1 MKTRLLLLVA
11 MSLVAIGGGV
21 YLVGKNQETR
31 RGATYAGVG
40 VSFWPNTKV
49 IGVGETFWVTMMLD
63 ANSQKLS
70 GLEAKIRYDKN
81 RLKVL
86 TTEVV
91 TADSVGVGESGGL
104 FKAVTDVF
112 DNSDNQSEGYISLA
126 GVSMEEI
133 EAKMATGVVKIL
145 KINLEAIAPGE
156 GKVGMWTADTNTIV
170 GHNVNGNDKG
180 LAITSYADGIY
191 TIQGGETPSPT
202 PGEEIPS
209 PTPGGETG
217 PRMRFMFRF
226 SGVDASAQCAEN
238 WPISIIVLG
247 EGKTAVYTT
256 TPQRLSTITDRAVFL
271 ADFRLNGFEAKEG
284 LALFVRGPKH
294 IQMKYGDDLQERS
307 YWAVGGKLSVLDEN
321 KIYDFSKYPMLAGDV
336 TGPNETRDGVI
347 NVLDFSQMK
356 NKAGT
361 HLTVQD
367 SNYLPDDLDGNCQL
381 APNDV
386 EVLKQSL
393 GTKQDELY

>member
-1 MKTRLLLLVA
+1 MKTRLLLLVIL
-11 MSLVAIGGGV
+11 SLVAIGGGL
-21 YLVGKNQETR
+21 YLVGQNQETR

-49 IGVGETFWVTMMLD
+49 ISVGETFWVTMMLD

-70 GLEAKIRYDKN
+70 GLEAKIRYDRTK
-81 RLKVL
+81 LKVL
-86 TTEVV
+86 MTEAV
-91 TADSVGVGESGGL
+91 TADSVGVGESGWL
-104 FKAVTDVF
+104 FKTVTDVF
-112 DNSDNQSEGYISLA
+112 DKSDNQNEGYISLS

-133 EAKMATGVVKIL
+133 EAKMATGVVQIL

-191 TIQGGETPSPT
+191 TIGGGETPSPT
-202 PGEEIPS
+202 PGE
-209 PTPGGETG
+209 GTG
-217 PRMRFMFRF
+217 SRMRFMFRF

-247 EGKTAVYTT
+247 EGKTAVYNTVS
-256 TPQRLSTITDRAVFL
+256 QRISTITDRAVFL
-271 ADFRLNGFEAKEG
+271 ADFKLNGFEAKEG
-284 LALFVRGPKH
+284 LAVFVRGPKH
-294 IQMKYGDDLQERS
+294 IQMKYGDDLQDRS
-307 YWAVGGKLSVLDEN
+307 YWAVGGKLSVIDEN
-321 KIYDFSKYPMLAGDV
+321 KIYDFSGYPMLAGDV

-356 NKAGT
+356 TRAGT

-367 SNYLPDDLDGNCQL
+367 DDYLPEDLDGNCQL